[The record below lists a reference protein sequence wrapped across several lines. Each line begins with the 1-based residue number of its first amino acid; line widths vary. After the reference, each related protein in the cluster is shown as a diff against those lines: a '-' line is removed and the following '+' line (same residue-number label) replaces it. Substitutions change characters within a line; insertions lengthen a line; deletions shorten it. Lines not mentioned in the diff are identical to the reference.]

1 MRFLTAAATAFA
13 VAFMTILAAML
24 IEQWLGLR
32 HAPLWVGAGIA
43 SGCALSFG
51 ARAQWQLSRG
61 ATAALVGVLVMVGYL
76 AGTWL
81 SR

>member
-24 IEQWLGLR
+24 TAQWLGLR
-32 HAPLWVGAGIA
+32 HAPVWVGAGIA

-51 ARAQWQLSRG
+51 AKAQWQLPRNASI
-61 ATAALVGVLVMVGYL
+61 ALLCVLVIVGYL